1 MKHRK
6 TICVGLLLAAVLLLI
21 TGALAPTVSFILNLS
36 ALACAGISLLVWL
49 TGPFESRWMKRLA
62 KTVWI
67 FAGVLIIIGL
77 VSFIWIE
84 SLIFG
89 GRDGSP
95 VDDADILVVLG
106 AGLNGRQPSRVLKAR
121 LDVTYDYMTAHP
133 DAVAVLTGSQGSNE
147 EVTEASAMAQYL
159 TGKGIDEDRLYLEEE
174 AHNTAQNIKFSVAL
188 MEKLGLEGKVMVVS
202 SDFHLYRAERIF
214 ERFGIDVG
222 SLPAPTPQE
231 GLVPLNCYVRE
242 YCSIVVM
249 GLKDKIGY
257 DE

>member
-6 TICVGLLLAAVLLLI
+6 MISAGLAVAAALLLI
-21 TGALAPTVSFILNLS
+21 TGALAPTVSFVLNLS
-36 ALACAGISLLVWL
+36 ALACAGMAVLVWL
-49 TGPFESRWMKRLA
+49 TGPFESRFMKNLA
-62 KTVWI
+62 RTVWI
-67 FAGVLIIIGL
+67 LAGIFIMVGL

-89 GRDGSP
+89 GRDGNP
-95 VDDADILVVLG
+95 IDDADILVVLG
-106 AGLNGRQPSRVLKAR
+106 AGLNGRQPSQVLKAR
-121 LDVTYDYMTAHP
+121 LDVTYDYMTVHP

-147 EVTEASAMAQYL
+147 EVTEASAMADYL
-159 TGKGIDEDRLYLEEE
+159 TGRGIDRDRLYLEEE
-174 AHNTAQNIKFSVAL
+174 AHNTAQNVKFSVAL
-188 MEKLGLEGKVMVVS
+188 MEELGLEGKVMVVS

-214 ERFGIDVG
+214 ERFGIDAH
-222 SLPAPTPQE
+222 SLPAPTPQV